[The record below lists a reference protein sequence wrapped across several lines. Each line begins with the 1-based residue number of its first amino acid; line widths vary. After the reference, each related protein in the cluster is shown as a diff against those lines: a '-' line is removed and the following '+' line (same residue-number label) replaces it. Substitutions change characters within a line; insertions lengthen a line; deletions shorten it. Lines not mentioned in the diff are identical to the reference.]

1 MLKNCRFGTEGHPL
15 QTQIQINQDKDIY
28 TKTNTDLLK
37 SNLPERSQDTKC
49 KTTMWSK
56 YVCHCTGLKTKSHCQ
71 NRDRQHF
78 GDIQGGRSWRASGDR
93 QISLNAS
100 AERAFANFRDKKHRI
115 LQLQIFATKTS
126 FYNCKRLQP
135 CARVASP
142 ALTLV
147 PLR

>member
-1 MLKNCRFGTEGHPL
+1 MSPCSSS
-15 QTQIQINQDKDIY
+15 
-28 TKTNTDLLK
+28 LLAITTISLSLIT
-37 SNLPERSQDTKC
+37 SN
-49 KTTMWSK
+49 
-56 YVCHCTGLKTKSHCQ
+56 
-71 NRDRQHF
+71 
-78 GDIQGGRSWRASGDR
+78 QGGRSWRASGDR
-93 QISLNAS
+93 QISLNAC